1 MRGSNTVKR
10 SDQSSDSALAT
21 GVWEM
26 IDTAADV
33 GGTGNDSGTGSFI
46 VHTANATVSG
56 TFSYLADATLCELL
70 ATMDLMQ

>member
-1 MRGSNTVKR
+1 
-10 SDQSSDSALAT
+10 
-21 GVWEM
+21 M